1 MILPNVYF
9 WGANNT
15 NATPVDCFRQRSS
28 AIQKTLDLRDSP
40 PPSLCKNE
48 CYGYLKLPQN
58 GGVFLEMANLANGE
72 RPIETAKENLG
83 NTIWH
88 QKRLMQ
94 KQNPWHA
101 LRVSSSCICS
111 ACLWNHRISRKTVRS
126 WPRCK
131 KTLHWKDV
139 VDLLYSLQIWALPKP
154 EIVSLIF
161 FNQRTTCKMFTLQ
174 SHDFHR
180 FYQVFVLSSQAL
192 IRDNNGKNH
201 SMLLLMAEIW
211 LTTWDV
217 WNPINNGIN
226 HQPLNWWNRRIGPPS
241 TVQLFNP
248 FHHEHL
254 STKARTRCTSQTAAP
269 CVGLCHGLTVMPL
282 GLVKVISTVHFF
294 SVLGRPQS
302 RDLKKNMRWKGFNGE
317 FL

>member
-1 MILPNVYF
+1 
-9 WGANNT
+9 
-15 NATPVDCFRQRSS
+15 
-28 AIQKTLDLRDSP
+28 
-40 PPSLCKNE
+40 
-48 CYGYLKLPQN
+48 
-58 GGVFLEMANLANGE
+58 MANLANGE

-101 LRVSSSCICS
+101 WSPPHASVAHACGITESQGKRSGRDQGVKKRCTGKMLLIC
-111 ACLWNHRISRKTVRS
+111 CTVCRFELCQS
-126 WPRCK
+126 QK
-131 KTLHWKDV
+131 LSHWF
-139 VDLLYSLQIWALPKP
+139 L
-154 EIVSLIF
+154 
-161 FNQRTTCKMFTLQ
+161 FNQRTTRKMFTLQ

-248 FHHEHL
+248 FHHQHL

-269 CVGLCHGLTVMPL
+269 CVGLCHGLTVMPW
-282 GLVKVISTVHFF
+282 V
-294 SVLGRPQS
+294 
-302 RDLKKNMRWKGFNGE
+302 
-317 FL
+317 